1 MKPLTQA
8 VLLTLAAL
16 PGAAS
21 AAVYS
26 FSGAGLAITDASAA
40 NPYPATIEVAGIPL
54 NEPLLNIVIKINGI
68 THSYIDDVA
77 AIVGSPGGLYVT
89 LFDGAGVEG
98 GVVDQVWVFDD
109 TAEAEIPTTTSDP
122 SSGRWRPNDQ
132 YGSEFPD
139 PVPAGTHPVTL
150 STFKNDDPN
159 GTWKIFIADFT
170 AGDGGTLGGWSIEFY
185 TVPEP
190 GTASLAA
197 GLSAGALLRR
207 RRSR

>member
-8 VLLTLAAL
+8 ILLTIAAL
-16 PGAAS
+16 PGVAS

-54 NEPLLNIVIKINGI
+54 NEPLVNIRIKIDGI

-89 LFDGAGVEG
+89 LFDGVGVETE
-98 GVVDQVWVFDD
+98 VVDQVWVFDD
-109 TAEAEIPTTTSDP
+109 NAASAIPTTTEDFAT
-122 SSGRWRPNDQ
+122 GDWRPNDQ

-150 STFKNDDPN
+150 STFNSEDPN
-159 GTWKIFIADFT
+159 GTWKIYIADFT
-170 AGDGGTLGGWSIEFY
+170 AGDGGTLNGWSIEFY
-185 TVPEP
+185 TIPEP
-190 GTASLAA
+190 GTATLATGFA
-197 GLSAGALLRR
+197 AAALLRR